1 MKIKEY
7 GRSRYTYRL
16 VTRRFLHVKRLILYV
31 CFPPIPVISERCFD
45 WPVLAQTNGMV
56 ASLPKVET
64 WWQDIV
70 VFFIN

>member
-1 MKIKEY
+1 MITTDTWPSISSAFYFNLLMKY
-7 GRSRYTYRL
+7 
-16 VTRRFLHVKRLILYV
+16 
-31 CFPPIPVISERCFD
+31 FD
-45 WPVLAQTNGMV
+45 EVYDWLLRAQTNGMV

>member
-1 MKIKEY
+1 MKDTK
-7 GRSRYTYRL
+7 GKQLQNDAVLTL
-16 VTRRFLHVKRLILYV
+16 F
-31 CFPPIPVISERCFD
+31 FPKH
-45 WPVLAQTNGMV
+45 PVLQQTNGMV